1 MWVVHWALLPGLP
14 WRTWVHPVR
23 ARCGGGA
30 AAWVA
35 GILAAPGT
43 QGGWQPGQQE
53 ILCSRRVW
61 EPVLASMLQYSCLE
75 NPLSDREAWQA
86 TVYRGTK
93 SWTLPK
99 PPCMHRHETFFA
111 VAALP
116 QRGLSV
122 KVAQLLG
129 LWGPWRHQVFRD
141 MDCLHPRSYGPLSLF
156 SRRRPWH
163 PTPVLLPGKS
173 HGRRSLVGCSP
184 WGR

>member
-1 MWVVHWALLPGLP
+1 MTFYVFHRHSLASWSRGFNLQLVQLVGRFWVFFLSHTAPGFQLWFSFHLYMWVVHWALLPGLP

-43 QGGWQPGQQE
+43 QGGWPPGQQE

-99 PPCMHRHETFFA
+99 PPCVHRHETFFA

-116 QRGLSV
+116 Q
-122 KVAQLLG
+122 
-129 LWGPWRHQVFRD
+129 
-141 MDCLHPRSYGPLSLF
+141 
-156 SRRRPWH
+156 
-163 PTPVLLPGKS
+163 
-173 HGRRSLVGCSP
+173 
-184 WGR
+184 